1 MKLWEMTAKEIL
13 AHVLARDV
21 SSDQVLDSFLDRIS
35 EAEPQLNAFIDVL
48 EPSARLCASRI
59 DKKLEKGENPGL
71 LAGLPVAIKDNI
83 CVKGAP
89 CTCAS
94 KMLENWIAPYDATC
108 VSKLVEQGA
117 IIIGKTNLDE
127 FAMGS
132 STETSAFGI
141 TKNPWDTERVPGGSS
156 GGSAAAVSS
165 GMAPIALGT
174 DTGGSIRQPA
184 SFTGVCGVKP
194 TYGLVSRYGVTA
206 FASSLDAVGPIG
218 ETVWDCALVLDAIS
232 GFDDM
237 DPTSSARP
245 GRSYRA
251 NLDKEVKGLK
261 VGIAQEFL
269 EGVEPDVL
277 ECFESKVGC
286 LEDLGIEVQV
296 LTLPSLSYAIDI
308 YYIIASAEA
317 SSNLA
322 RFDGVRFGRRAE
334 AETLDELY
342 GLSRGTGFGE
352 EVIRRIMIGTYALSA
367 GNKEKYYVRAA
378 KARTML
384 IEDFKKSFGK
394 VDLIISP
401 ATPYVAFKVGE
412 KIEDSLAMYT
422 GDLITVPVNLAGLC
436 ALSMPIG
443 FSHAHG
449 KMLPCGLQIIGKPY
463 DEHTV
468 LRLGYALEQAM
479 GDEIRSKRVTMRQSL
494 KPVREV
500 ELVD

>member
-1 MKLWEMTAKEIL
+1 MKLWEMTAKEIV
-13 AHVLARDV
+13 AHVLSRDI
-21 SSDQVLDSFLDRIS
+21 SADQVLDSFLGRIA
-35 EAEPQLNAFIDVL
+35 EVEPQLNAFIELL
-48 EPSARLCASRI
+48 EPGARICASRV
-59 DKKLEKGENPGL
+59 DKKLERGENPGL

-94 KMLENWIAPYDATC
+94 RMLENWIAPYDATC
-108 VSKLVEQGA
+108 VTRLVEQGA
-117 IIIGKTNLDE
+117 VIIGKTNLDE

-132 STETSAFGI
+132 STETSAFGV
-141 TKNPWDTERVPGGSS
+141 TRNPWDKERVPGGSS

-165 GMAPIALGT
+165 GMVPIAVGT

-184 SFTGVCGVKP
+184 SFTGVCGLKP

-206 FASSLDAVGPIG
+206 FASSLDTIGPIG
-218 ETVWDCALVLDAIS
+218 ETVWDCGLALDAIA
-232 GFDDM
+232 GFDEM
-237 DPTSSARP
+237 DPTSFEATGS
-245 GRSYRA
+245 SYLA
-251 NLDKEVKGLK
+251 GLGKEVKGLK
-261 VGIAQEFL
+261 VGIAEEFL
-269 EGVEPDVL
+269 EGVEPDVM
-277 ECFESKVGC
+277 ECFESAVERLKDFGVEIQI
-286 LEDLGIEVQV
+286 LN
-296 LTLPSLSYAIDI
+296 LPSLAYAIDI

-334 AETLDELY
+334 AETLDDLY

-384 IEDFKKSFGK
+384 IEDFRKSFEK

-401 ATPYVAFKVGE
+401 ATPYVAFKIGD
-412 KIEDSLAMYT
+412 KIEDPLAMYT
-422 GDLITVPVNLAGLC
+422 GDLITIPVNLAGLC
-436 ALSMPIG
+436 ALSMPVG

-449 KMLPCGLQIIGKPY
+449 KDLPCGLQIIGKPY

-468 LRLGYALEQAM
+468 LRLGYALEQEI
-479 GDEIRSKRVTMRQSL
+479 GEEIRSKRVAMRQSL